1 MRGYLFALFPILA
14 AYLSGGVMLVAAEP
28 VNSDYFPLAVGN
40 RWVYESSEGSEEAP
54 ALETWEVVRQ
64 EGNGF
69 VVRIQ
74 QPFVTVGGLEEQFE
88 VGGDGVKHRIQDASP
103 SEPQLILKFPPTAGV
118 RWQSG
123 EGVYALTAV
132 GETVTTPAG
141 AFANCVVVTRWHKAN
156 KITLVSTYAPGV
168 GLIQRE
174 ETFPIIGGLGGDFE
188 TPARGRTVLRLKEWS
203 VKTAK

>member
-1 MRGYLFALFPILA
+1 MREYLCALFLMLA
-14 AYLSGGVMLVAAEP
+14 ASLSSGVMRVAAEP

-64 EGNGF
+64 EGNSF

-74 QPFVTVGGLEEQFE
+74 QPFVTVGGLEEHFA
-88 VGGDGVKHRIQDASP
+88 VDGDGVKHRIPAATP

-123 EGVYALTAV
+123 EGVYVLTTV

-141 AFANCVVVTRWHKAN
+141 AFANCVVVTRWHKAT

-168 GLIQRE
+168 GLVQRE
-174 ETFPIIGGLGGDFE
+174 ETFPVISGLGGDFE
-188 TPARGRTVLRLKEWS
+188 TPTRGRTVLRLKEWS
-203 VKTAK
+203 VKAAK